1 MALIWSPGALD
12 DVQELIRFLD
22 GATGDNT
29 AGNRAANVILEAAD
43 RLVEQPHIGKP
54 ARDDMR
60 EWFAVFGAG
69 AYVLR
74 YRVTPA
80 GDILVIRVWHSREDR
95 DLR

>member
-1 MALIWSPGALD
+1 MIAHLLGSVSTPSPKISN
-12 DVQELIRFLD
+12 VP
-22 GATGDNT
+22 
-29 AGNRAANVILEAAD
+29 RAANVILEAAD

-74 YRVTPA
+74 YRVRPA
-80 GDILVIRVWHSREDR
+80 DDILIIRFWHSREDR

>member
-12 DVQELIRFLD
+12 DVEELIRFLD
-22 GATGDNT
+22 SSTGDIT
-29 AGNRAANVILEAAD
+29 VGNRAASLILEAAD

-54 ARDDMR
+54 TRDDMR

-74 YRVTPA
+74 YRITPA
-80 GDILVIRVWHSREDR
+80 DDILVVRVWHSREDR